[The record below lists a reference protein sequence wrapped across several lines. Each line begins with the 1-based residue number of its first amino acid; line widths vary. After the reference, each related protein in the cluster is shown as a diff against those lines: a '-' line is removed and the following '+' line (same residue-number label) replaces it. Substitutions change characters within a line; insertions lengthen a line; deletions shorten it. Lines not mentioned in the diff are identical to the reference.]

1 MKRILKIA
9 GVVVA
14 VLIIAVVTL
23 FAVTFMGRQPIADG
37 FESNNVRIVQ
47 DGMVSVGLVPI
58 AENQVALIDAGNDKE
73 AKAIL
78 AELSRRRLGPEAVV
92 AILITHGHPDH
103 IAGAGMFP
111 KAPVMALETEAALVE
126 GREGA
131 KGPLPRLFPVSP
143 TGITVARRLRDGETV
158 AIGDKQV
165 KVFAVPGHTQGS
177 AAYLVNGVLFLGD
190 AADAGSDG
198 EIEGA
203 PWVFSDSQAQDRAS
217 LVSLDERLAGQRED
231 VKVLA
236 FAHSGPL
243 ASGLA
248 PLDAFAEK
256 NR

>member
-23 FAVTFMGRQPIADG
+23 FAVTFMGRQPIADA

-126 GREGA
+126 GR
-131 KGPLPRLFPVSP
+131 
-143 TGITVARRLRDGETV
+143 
-158 AIGDKQV
+158 
-165 KVFAVPGHTQGS
+165 
-177 AAYLVNGVLFLGD
+177 
-190 AADAGSDG
+190 
-198 EIEGA
+198 
-203 PWVFSDSQAQDRAS
+203 
-217 LVSLDERLAGQRED
+217 
-231 VKVLA
+231 
-236 FAHSGPL
+236 
-243 ASGLA
+243 
-248 PLDAFAEK
+248 
-256 NR
+256 